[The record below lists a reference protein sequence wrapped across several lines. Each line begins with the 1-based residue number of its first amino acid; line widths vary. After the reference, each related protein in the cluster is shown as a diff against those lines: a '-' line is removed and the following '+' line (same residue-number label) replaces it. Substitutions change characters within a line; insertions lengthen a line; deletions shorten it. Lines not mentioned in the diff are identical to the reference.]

1 MSQQIIRSAKYN
13 KVANNEEH
21 DSENVF
27 LFELETNYPKKKT
40 IKRKEILTLIG
51 ILATVFTI
59 ASIIAIIS
67 SQIGSIE
74 VPSKRSKCAKFTS
87 STCSIS
93 FKPKEYFS
101 FHSYCI

>member
-51 ILATVFTI
+51 ILATVFTTS
-59 ASIIAIIS
+59 SIVAIIS
-67 SQIGSIE
+67 LQIWSIQ
-74 VPSKRSKCAKFTS
+74 VPSNKSNCSKFT
-87 STCSIS
+87 SIS
-93 FKPKEYFS
+93 FKHKCT
-101 FHSYCI
+101 FHFTLFVFE